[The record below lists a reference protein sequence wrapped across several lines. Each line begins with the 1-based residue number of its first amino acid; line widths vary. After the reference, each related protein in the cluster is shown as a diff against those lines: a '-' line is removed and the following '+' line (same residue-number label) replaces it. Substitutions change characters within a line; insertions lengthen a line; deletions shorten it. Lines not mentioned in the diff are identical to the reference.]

1 MYIGMQEVINV
12 ENDFLDQWSV
22 VVVLC
27 GSLPAT
33 DIVKKAV
40 CVANSFEGLELYQE
54 ENTLDDTA
62 QKLVITCVEEN
73 LLVVTEC

>member
-1 MYIGMQEVINV
+1 
-12 ENDFLDQWSV
+12 
-22 VVVLC
+22 
-27 GSLPAT
+27 
-33 DIVKKAV
+33 VKKAV